1 MWFSFQDKLDC
12 VIFWTICWN
21 NMNIEAR
28 CVFLLTFFFFLSNV
42 STFLPLFP
50 LRIIFGLCE
59 HPKHYMYL
67 KKKKTSQSFNQH
79 TGEKSSLGLK
89 AICAFKRSTNSPLT
103 ARTASSQTKCLPVM
117 SRCASSALP
126 AHTSF
131 IRVREEAISFI
142 SAGNY
147 FLIYGAWVFT

>member
-1 MWFSFQDKLDC
+1 MVFFSRQIRLCHLLDY
-12 VIFWTICWN
+12 
-21 NMNIEAR
+21 
-28 CVFLLTFFFFLSNV
+28 LLKQHEHWGPLCFPSDFFFFLSNV

-131 IRVREEAISFI
+131 IQVREEAISFI